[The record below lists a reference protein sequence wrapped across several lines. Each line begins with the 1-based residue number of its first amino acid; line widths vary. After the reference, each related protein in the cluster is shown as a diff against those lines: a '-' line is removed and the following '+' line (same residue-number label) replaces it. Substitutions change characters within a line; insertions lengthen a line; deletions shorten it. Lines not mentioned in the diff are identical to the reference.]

1 MGTACLTMKIVA
13 ALLTIA
19 LHQATAD
26 WSGSGE
32 FSCYGHLST
41 DVSSPEGGDHLGEGT
56 LNCNIIEW
64 GGGPL
69 GPEAMFSNPTVGLS
83 LKSGRG
89 TTMIGTA
96 NIGQCLTGHARDRSG
111 TRRTTWAQGTAH
123 PTRASP
129 AVDMAT
135 VWETLSATAA
145 ENYLSE
151 NSLSHNS
158 LSQNSL
164 SENSPSFQIN
174 SLFPYFR

>member
-1 MGTACLTMKIVA
+1 MGTACLTMKVVA

-19 LHQATAD
+19 LRQATAD

-41 DVSSPEGGDHLGEGT
+41 DVSSPEGGDHRGEGT

-69 GPEAMFSNPTVGLS
+69 GPEAMFFKPN
-83 LKSGRG
+83 SGAEFE
-89 TTMIGTA
+89 IWA
-96 NIGQCLTGHARDRSG
+96 WDYHAWDRSG

-135 VWETLSATAA
+135 VRETLSATAA
-145 ENYLSE
+145 ENSLSE
-151 NSLSHNS
+151 NS

-164 SENSPSFQIN
+164 YENSPSFQIN